1 MIEVRI
7 GSGDGEKVARQRPAE
22 LRTAA
27 AKAARAIDG
36 AGPRAFDV
44 SKLDGPR
51 LQAYVEGLIL
61 GGYSYRVTGDSARQ
75 TVNLT
80 GVGDEAAVAAGI
92 ESAEAVEWAR
102 ELANTPASTKTPQW
116 LAEQAEQLTDWGI
129 DVTTYDEIWLEAN
142 GFGGIVA
149 VGGGSVAPPRLI
161 QAEWN
166 PAGAARGA
174 SAPHVVLVGKG
185 IVFDTGGLNIKPGDS
200 MKTMHTDM
208 SGAAA
213 VLGALRL
220 IAARQVPVR
229 VTALVPAAENSVS
242 GSAYR
247 PSDVI
252 RHYGGRTS
260 EIGNT
265 DAEGRLVLADA
276 MAYAVTNLK
285 PTVLVDIATLT
296 GAMKL
301 ALGLQVGGYFATDEA
316 LARGLEAAAVA
327 TDEKL
332 WRMPLVQD
340 YAAAIDSAVAD
351 ANNSPGNPGGITA
364 AWFLRPFAG
373 DLPWAHLD
381 VAGPARAPKDDG
393 WINKGATGYGTR
405 LLADWVS
412 SLTRSPQRA
421 VAARKG

>member
-7 GSGDGEKVARQRPAE
+7 GQVAEAERVARAKAAD
-22 LRTAA
+22 LRTVA
-27 AKAARAIDG
+27 AKAARAAAG
-36 AGPRAFDV
+36 GGPRSFDV
-44 SKLDGPR
+44 SRLDGPR

-61 GGYSYRVTGDSARQ
+61 GGYSYRVGGDSARESV
-75 TVNLT
+75 TLT
-80 GVGDEAAVAAGI
+80 GVTDEDAVAAGI

-102 ELANTPASTKTPQW
+102 DLANTPASTKSPQW
-116 LAEQAEQLTDWGI
+116 LAEQAEDLATWGV

-149 VGGGSVAPPRLI
+149 VGGGSIVAPRLI

-166 PAGAARGA
+166 PSGAARGV
-174 SAPHVVLVGKG
+174 HVVLVGKG

-247 PSDVI
+247 PSDVV

-276 MAYAVTNLK
+276 MAYAVANLR

-301 ALGLQVGGYFATDEA
+301 ALGLGVGGYFATDDA
-316 LARGLEAAAVA
+316 LAKGLEAAAAA

-332 WRMPLVQD
+332 WRMPFVQD
-340 YAAAIDSAVAD
+340 YAKAIESDVAD

-373 DLPWAHLD
+373 DVPWAHLD

-405 LLADWVS
+405 LLADWVG
-412 SLTRSPQRA
+412 SLA
-421 VAARKG
+421 

>member
-1 MIEVRI
+1 MIEVRV
-7 GSGDGEKVARQRPAE
+7 GQAAEAERVARAKPAE

-27 AKAARAIDG
+27 AKAARAVAG
-36 AGPRAFDV
+36 GGPRSFDV
-44 SKLDGPR
+44 SGLDGPR

-61 GGYSYRVTGDSARQ
+61 GGYAYRFAGDRSRE
-75 TVNLT
+75 TITLT
-80 GVGDEAAVAAGI
+80 GVSDDAALATGI

-102 ELANTPASTKTPQW
+102 DLANTPASTKTPQW
-116 LAEQAEQLTDWGI
+116 LAEQAEDLTAWGI
-129 DVTTYDEIWLEAN
+129 DVTTYDEVWLQAN
-142 GFGGIVA
+142 GFGGITA
-149 VGGGSVAPPRLI
+149 VGGGSVAPPRLVE
-161 QAEWN
+161 AAWN
-166 PAGAARGA
+166 PAGAARGV
-174 SAPHVVLVGKG
+174 HVVLVGKG

-200 MKTMHTDM
+200 MRTMHTDM

-220 IAARQVPVR
+220 IAARQVPIR

-276 MAYAVTNLK
+276 MAYAVTTLK

-301 ALGLQVGGYFATDEA
+301 ALGLGTGGYFATDDK
-316 LARGLEAAAVA
+316 LAKGLEAAAAA
-327 TDEKL
+327 TGEKV
-332 WRMPLVQD
+332 WRMPLVPD
-340 YAAAIDSAVAD
+340 YASSIESDVAD

-373 DLPWAHLD
+373 DVRWAHLD
-381 VAGPARAPKDDG
+381 VAGPARAAKDDG
-393 WINKGATGYGTR
+393 WVNKGATGYGTR
-405 LLADWVS
+405 LLAEWVS
-412 SLTRSPQRA
+412 GLA
-421 VAARKG
+421 